1 MMRTQSVCVMPFLHF
16 GAEDGAMIYKN
27 AELFNAAQLIDH
39 EDESVSWSR
48 LPDAVYEALESEQG
62 KQMAHN
68 ATGVELRFVLRGEKA
83 VIRMSTSEGEGVFH
97 VYRGGIQGGWEDH
110 EVHKTVRTQMEDFVI
125 ERSKNGEH
133 LKIMSELCGT
143 EWDCE
148 VVRVIFDR
156 GMFRLYD
163 IIGDIV
169 PPTKEQC
176 PKKTLM
182 AYGSSITHGSNSID
196 QSHSWVSVLAHNL
209 GMDVRNLGMAG
220 SCQMEEAVVD
230 YIAAE
235 GEAGRW
241 DAALLELG
249 INVLSWP
256 EEKYLQ
262 RVENAV
268 RQTALRNP
276 NKPIFVI
283 SPFFHCGEIFDQ
295 SGKTE
300 LRRSQMEALGKR
312 MALENVT
319 WINGREILGNAC
331 GISADEVHPNIYGVA
346 QIAQRL
352 TEIIARKT
360 GWGRR
365 V

>member
-1 MMRTQSVCVMPFLHF
+1 MRMNSQKPNILPEWAGEIVRFTPRDGREAREREMML
-16 GAEDGAMIYKN
+16 DMIARLGDRLLSREN
-27 AELFNAAQLIDH
+27 DFAHMTASSII
-39 EDESVSWSR
+39 VSR
-48 LPDAVYEALESEQG
+48 
-62 KQMAHN
+62 
-68 ATGVELRFVLRGEKA
+68 
-83 VIRMSTSEGEGVFH
+83 
-97 VYRGGIQGGWEDH
+97 
-110 EVHKTVRTQMEDFVI
+110 
-125 ERSKNGEH
+125 
-133 LKIMSELCGT
+133 
-143 EWDCE
+143 
-148 VVRVIFDR
+148 DR
-156 GMFRLYD
+156 
-163 IIGDIV
+163 
-169 PPTKEQC
+169 
-176 PKKTLM
+176 KKTLM

-235 GEAGRW
+235 GEAGSW

-256 EEKYLQ
+256 EEKYLR
-262 RVENAV
+262 RVENTV
-268 RQTALRNP
+268 RQIALRNP

-319 WINGREILGNAC
+319 WINGRKILENAF

-352 TEIIARKT
+352 SEIIARKT